1 MATVLAFH
9 AHPDDEALLTGGTLA
24 RLADEGHRVVLVVAT
39 DGHMDAA
46 PAHGEPPRLRE
57 LRTSAAILG
66 VDRVVHLGYAD
77 SGHGPLFYPDPPDRT
92 RFARADTEEAAE
104 RLAAVLR
111 EEDAAMLLTYDAN
124 GGYGHRD
131 HIKVHEVGHR
141 AAELAGTPRVLEAT
155 IPRDTVERLLRL
167 VRLLR
172 IPLRHG
178 PAELTTR
185 FSPRS
190 AITHRY
196 DVRRYARQKQ
206 AAAAAHHSQV
216 DGAGRMNPVMRRML
230 RLPAPLFGLLLGR
243 EWYIDTSPS
252 RPPRR

>member
-39 DGHMDAA
+39 DGLMGAVPANGEA
-46 PAHGEPPRLRE
+46 PRMRE
-57 LRTSAAILG
+57 LRTSAAVLG

-77 SGHGPLFYPDPPDRT
+77 SGHGPLLYPDPPDRT

-111 EEDAAMLLTYDAN
+111 AEDAAMLIGYDAN

-131 HIKVHEVGHR
+131 HVKVHEVGRR

-155 IPRDTVERLLRL
+155 MPRDTAERLVRL

-172 IPLRHG
+172 IPLRFD
-178 PAELTTR
+178 PDELSMR
-185 FSPRS
+185 FSARS

-206 AAAAAHHSQV
+206 AALAAHHSQLN
-216 DGAGRMNPVMRRML
+216 GTGRMSAVMRTMT
-230 RLPAPLFGLLLGR
+230 RLPLPLFGLLLGQ
-243 EWYIDTSPS
+243 EWFIDTSSS
-252 RPPRR
+252 RPAQR

>member
-1 MATVLAFH
+1 M
-9 AHPDDEALLTGGTLA
+9 
-24 RLADEGHRVVLVVAT
+24 VLVVAT
-39 DGHMDAA
+39 DGLMDAA
-46 PAHGEPPRLRE
+46 PENGEPPRMRE

-77 SGHGPLFYPDPPDRT
+77 SGHGALLYPDPPDRT
-92 RFARADTEEAAE
+92 RFARADPEEAAE
-104 RLAAVLR
+104 RLAAILR
-111 EEDAAMLLTYDAN
+111 EEDAAMLLTYDPN

-131 HIKVHEVGHR
+131 HIKVHEVGR
-141 AAELAGTPRVLEAT
+141 RTAELAKTPRVLEAT

-172 IPLRHG
+172 IPLRHD

-196 DVRRYARQKQ
+196 DVRHYARQKQ
-206 AAAAAHHSQV
+206 AALAAHHSQV
-216 DGAGRMNPVMRRML
+216 NGAGRMNPVMRRMI
-230 RLPAPLFGLLLGR
+230 RLPTPLFGLLLGR
-243 EWYIDTSPS
+243 EWYIDASPS
-252 RPPRR
+252 RPHNADRRVTRS